1 MAFAIR
7 VSMGARAPH
16 VLAAAAILVW
26 SGSSHS
32 ASAACVVPSDTA
44 VISVQRIPAPESGSE
59 RLLQLGDRIAIKV
72 KNLGDLLKD
81 PNCTLKAAL
90 FLDGQAVKGL
100 NSFQSTDDRDVLVFD
115 LGPTPESAAV
125 WKHVFTNPFD
135 EGWQREIALNVGWQ
149 DQGAFP
155 GKPSI
160 QRINLFPEGW
170 AFFFL
175 VLLLALLA
183 IFAGLAINSG
193 LLRNSPPPPDTVKVT
208 GDQLDWTQPPPDA
221 GPYSLGR
228 TQAAWWLFIILAAY
242 ILIGLVTG
250 NFASSINSTALTL
263 LGIGAATAVGGVVI
277 SQSKKEDQQ
286 ARARTLL
293 RRITDLQELGTMNAV
308 ALATRTPVVVSR
320 HAELSQTYPEA
331 ARAAAAGLDA
341 YIRRNAVDYAV
352 ATNQGSRGFLLDILS
367 DADGVSV
374 HRFQLFAWTII
385 LGVVFV
391 SAVLRE
397 VAMPVFSA
405 TLLGL
410 MGLSAG
416 TYLGLKIPESTV
428 PKQPPTQP

>member
-7 VSMGARAPH
+7 VLMGVRARH
-16 VLAAAAILVW
+16 VLAAAAILLW

-32 ASAACVVPSDTA
+32 ASAACVVPSDTE
-44 VISVQRIPAPESGSE
+44 VISVQRIPAPEAGSE

-81 PNCTLKAAL
+81 PNCTSSKAAL

-115 LGPTPESAAV
+115 LTPTPESAAV

-155 GKPSI
+155 GKPSV

-193 LLRNSPPPPDTVKVT
+193 LLRDSPPPPDTVKVT
-208 GDQLDWTQPPPDA
+208 GDQLDWTQPPPDV

-228 TQAAWWLFIILAAY
+228 AQAAWWLFIILAAY

-277 SQSKKEDQQ
+277 SQSKNDDQQ

-293 RRITDLQELGTMNAV
+293 RRITDLQELGTLKAIAV
-308 ALATRTPVVVSR
+308 ANRTPVEVSR

-331 ARAAAAGLDA
+331 ARAAPAGLDA
-341 YIRRNAVDYAV
+341 SIRRHAVDYAV
-352 ATNQGSRGFLLDILS
+352 ATNQGSSGFLLDILS

-391 SAVLRE
+391 SGVLHE

-428 PKQPPTQP
+428 PKQQP

>member
-1 MAFAIR
+1 MVKPSR
-7 VSMGARAPH
+7 
-16 VLAAAAILVW
+16 
-26 SGSSHS
+26 GST
-32 ASAACVVPSDTA
+32 PSNRPTTA
-44 VISVQRIPAPESGSE
+44 TCI
-59 RLLQLGDRIAIKV
+59 
-72 KNLGDLLKD
+72 
-81 PNCTLKAAL
+81 
-90 FLDGQAVKGL
+90 
-100 NSFQSTDDRDVLVFD
+100 VFD
-115 LGPTPESAAV
+115 LGPTPDSAAV
-125 WKHVFTNPFD
+125 WKHVFANPFE

-155 GKPSI
+155 GKPSV
-160 QRINLFPEGW
+160 QKINLFPEGW

-193 LLRNSPPPPDTVKVT
+193 LLRDSPPPPDTVKVT
-208 GDQLDWTQPPPDA
+208 GDQLDRTQPPPDA
-221 GPYSLGR
+221 GPYSLAR

-250 NFASSINSTALTL
+250 NFATSINSTALTL
-263 LGIGAATAVGGVVI
+263 LGIGAATAVGSVVI

-293 RRITDLQELGTMNAV
+293 RRITDLQELGTLNAV
-308 ALATRTPVVVSR
+308 AVANRTPVQASR

-331 ARAAAAGLDA
+331 ARAPPAGLDA
-341 YIRRNAVDYAV
+341 SIRRNAVDYAV
-352 ATNQGSRGFLLDILS
+352 ATNQGSSGFLLDILS

-391 SAVLRE
+391 SGVLHE

>member
-1 MAFAIR
+1 
-7 VSMGARAPH
+7 
-16 VLAAAAILVW
+16 
-26 SGSSHS
+26 
-32 ASAACVVPSDTA
+32 
-44 VISVQRIPAPESGSE
+44 
-59 RLLQLGDRIAIKV
+59 
-72 KNLGDLLKD
+72 
-81 PNCTLKAAL
+81 
-90 FLDGQAVKGL
+90 
-100 NSFQSTDDRDVLVFD
+100 
-115 LGPTPESAAV
+115 
-125 WKHVFTNPFD
+125 
-135 EGWQREIALNVGWQ
+135 
-149 DQGAFP
+149 
-155 GKPSI
+155 
-160 QRINLFPEGW
+160 
-170 AFFFL
+170 
-175 VLLLALLA
+175 LLALLA

-193 LLRNSPPPPDTVKVT
+193 LLRDSPPPPDTVKVT
-208 GDQLDWTQPPPDA
+208 GDQLDWTQPPPEA
-221 GPYSLGR
+221 GPYSLAR

-250 NFASSINSTALTL
+250 NFATSINSTALTL

-293 RRITDLQELGTMNAV
+293 RRITDLQELGTLKAAASPTLV
-308 ALATRTPVVVSR
+308 QASR
-320 HAELSQTYPEA
+320 HAELSQAYPEA

-374 HRFQLFAWTII
+374 HQLFAWTIII

-391 SAVLRE
+391 SGVLRE

-428 PKQPPTQP
+428 PKQQP

>member
-7 VSMGARAPH
+7 VSMAARAPQ
-16 VLAAAAILVW
+16 VLAAAAILLW
-26 SGSSHS
+26 SGSSHP
-32 ASAACVVPSDTA
+32 AFAACVVPSDTA

-81 PNCTLKAAL
+81 PNCTSKPAL
-90 FLDGQAVKGL
+90 FLDGQLAKGL

-115 LGPTPESAAV
+115 LGPTPDSAAV
-125 WKHVFTNPFD
+125 WKHVFANPFE
-135 EGWQREIALNVGWQ
+135 EGWQREITLNVGWQ

-155 GKPSI
+155 GKPSV

-193 LLRNSPPPPDTVKVT
+193 LLRDSPPPPDTVKVT
-208 GDQLDWTQPPPDA
+208 GDQLDWTQPPPEA
-221 GPYSLGR
+221 GPCLAR

-250 NFASSINSTALTL
+250 NFATSINSTALTL

-293 RRITDLQELGTMNAV
+293 TRITDLQELGILKAAASPTLVQA
-308 ALATRTPVVVSR
+308 SR

-331 ARAAAAGLDA
+331 ARAAPAGLDA

-385 LGVVFV
+385 LGVVFA
-391 SAVLRE
+391 SAVLHE

-428 PKQPPTQP
+428 PKQQPT

>member
-1 MAFAIR
+1 M
-7 VSMGARAPH
+7 
-16 VLAAAAILVW
+16 
-26 SGSSHS
+26 
-32 ASAACVVPSDTA
+32 
-44 VISVQRIPAPESGSE
+44 
-59 RLLQLGDRIAIKV
+59 V
-72 KNLGDLLKD
+72 KLSR
-81 PNCTLKAAL
+81 
-90 FLDGQAVKGL
+90 GL
-100 NSFQSTDDRDVLVFD
+100 NSFQSTDDRDVIVFD
-115 LGPTPESAAV
+115 LGPTPDSAAV
-125 WKHVFTNPFD
+125 WRHVFADPFE
-135 EGWQREIALNVGWQ
+135 EGWQRGIALNVGWQ

-155 GKPSI
+155 GKPSV
-160 QRINLFPEGW
+160 QKINLFPEGW

-183 IFAGLAINSG
+183 IFAGLAMNSG
-193 LLRNSPPPPDTVKVT
+193 LLRDSPPPPDTVKVA

-221 GPYSLGR
+221 VPYSLGS

-250 NFASSINSTALTL
+250 NFATSINSTALTL
-263 LGIGAATAVGGVVI
+263 LGIGAATAVGSVVI

-293 RRITDLQELGTMNAV
+293 RRITDLQELGTLRAV
-308 ALATRTPVVVSR
+308 ASPTLVQASR

-331 ARAAAAGLDA
+331 ARAPPAGLDA
-341 YIRRNAVDYAV
+341 SIRRNAVDYAV
-352 ATNQGSRGFLLDILS
+352 ATNQGSSGFLLDILS

-391 SAVLRE
+391 SGVLHE

>member
-1 MAFAIR
+1 M
-7 VSMGARAPH
+7 
-16 VLAAAAILVW
+16 
-26 SGSSHS
+26 
-32 ASAACVVPSDTA
+32 
-44 VISVQRIPAPESGSE
+44 
-59 RLLQLGDRIAIKV
+59 V
-72 KNLGDLLKD
+72 KLSR
-81 PNCTLKAAL
+81 
-90 FLDGQAVKGL
+90 GL

-125 WKHVFTNPFD
+125 WKHVFANPFE

-155 GKPSI
+155 GKPSV
-160 QRINLFPEGW
+160 QKINLFPEGW

-193 LLRNSPPPPDTVKVT
+193 LLRDSPPPPDTVKVA

-221 GPYSLGR
+221 VPYSLGS

-250 NFASSINSTALTL
+250 NFATSINSTALTL

-277 SQSKKEDQQ
+277 SQSKNDDQQ
-286 ARARTLL
+286 ARDRTLL
-293 RRITDLQELGTMNAV
+293 RRITDLQELGTLKAIAV
-308 ALATRTPVVVSR
+308 ANRTPVEVSR

-331 ARAAAAGLDA
+331 ARAAPAGLDA

-367 DADGVSV
+367 DADGVRV
-374 HRFQLFAWTII
+374 HRFQLFAC
-385 LGVVFV
+385 VVFV
-391 SAVLRE
+391 SGVLRE

-416 TYLGLKIPESTV
+416 TYLGLKIPKSTV
-428 PKQPPTQP
+428 PKQQP

>member
-7 VSMGARAPH
+7 VLMTVRARH
-16 VLAAAAILVW
+16 VLAAAAILLW

-32 ASAACVVPSDTA
+32 ASAACVVPSDTE
-44 VISVQRIPAPESGSE
+44 VISVQRIPAPEAGSE

-81 PNCTLKAAL
+81 PNCTSKAAL

-125 WKHVFTNPFD
+125 WKHVFANPFE
-135 EGWQREIALNVGWQ
+135 EGWQREITLNVGWQ

-155 GKPSI
+155 GKPSV
-160 QRINLFPEGW
+160 QKINLFPEGW

-193 LLRNSPPPPDTVKVT
+193 LLRDSPPPPDTVKVT
-208 GDQLDWTQPPPDA
+208 GDQLDRTQPPPDA
-221 GPYSLGR
+221 GPYSLAR

-250 NFASSINSTALTL
+250 NFATSINSTALTL

-293 RRITDLQELGTMNAV
+293 RRITDLQELGTLKAAASPTLV
-308 ALATRTPVVVSR
+308 QASR
-320 HAELSQTYPEA
+320 HAELSQAYPEA

-391 SAVLRE
+391 SGVLRE

-428 PKQPPTQP
+428 PKQQP

>member
-7 VSMGARAPH
+7 VLMAARAPR

-26 SGSSHS
+26 CGFSHS

-44 VISVQRIPAPESGSE
+44 VISVQRIPAPKAGSE

-81 PNCTLKAAL
+81 PNCNLKAAL
-90 FLDGQAVKGL
+90 FLDGQAKGL
-100 NSFQSTDDRDVLVFD
+100 NSFQSTEDRDVLVFD

-125 WKHVFTNPFD
+125 WKHVFANPFD
-135 EGWQREIALNVGWQ
+135 DGWQREIALNVGWQ

-155 GKPSI
+155 GKPSV
-160 QRINLFPEGW
+160 QRINLFPGGW
-170 AFFFL
+170 AFLFL

-183 IFAGLAINSG
+183 IFAGLAIRSG
-193 LLRNSPPPPDTVKVT
+193 LLRGSPPPPDTVKVT
-208 GDQLDWTQPPPDA
+208 GDQLDWAQPPPDA

-228 TQAAWWLFIILAAY
+228 AQAAWWLFIILAAY

-293 RRITDLQELGTMNAV
+293 RRIMDLQELGILNAV
-308 ALATRTPVVVSR
+308 PVANRTPVEVSR

-331 ARAAAAGLDA
+331 ARAAPAGLDA

-352 ATNQGSRGFLLDILS
+352 ATNQGSSGFLLDILS

-385 LGVVFV
+385 LGVVFA

-397 VAMPVFSA
+397 VGMPVFSA

-428 PKQPPTQP
+428 PKQQP